1 MSEGVVIFLVD
12 LAIIVA
18 AARLL
23 GQAAI
28 RLRQPRVVGEI
39 LAGVLLGPTLLGG
52 FSDWLFPASARS
64 ALGALST
71 VGLVL
76 FVFLV
81 GYELDRK
88 MLRASGRQAVVVA
101 LGALAVPVVLGVAL
115 GWWLVRRHGA
125 ADPSATALFIGVA
138 VAVTAFP
145 VLARIVTEHGLHRV
159 RAGNL
164 SLAAAAVDDVLAWG
178 LLYAVIAYAGAQGQH
193 MWRLALAVPYV
204 LAHLCLVRPMLRRLL
219 GRAGAGNGALAA
231 VLAGLL
237 VSCAAAEWI
246 GAHYI
251 FGAFLFGA
259 VMPREGM
266 VEVREQIV
274 ARLAPVNNALLV
286 PVFFA
291 VAGLNVD
298 LSRMRPDVLGE
309 LALVVAVA
317 VVAKV
322 LGTYPTA
329 RLGGLGPRE
338 ALTVS
343 TLMNTRGLTEIV
355 VLTVGLQVGLI
366 DQLVFSV
373 MVAMALLTTIM
384 TGPALWALGVR
395 RDKAEPGT
403 ATGPEAAPVAPERH
417 LTLAS
422 RGFSRP
428 SRPAP
433 PGRRPGSGS
442 ARRDA
447 A

>member
-1 MSEGVVIFLVD
+1 MGEGVVIFLVD

-18 AARLL
+18 VARLL
-23 GQAAI
+23 GQAAV

-39 LAGVLLGPTLLGG
+39 LAGVLLGPTLLGD
-52 FSDWLFPASARS
+52 FSDRLFPESART
-64 ALGALST
+64 ALGALAT

-81 GYELDRK
+81 GYELDRR

-101 LGALAVPVVLGVAL
+101 LGALAVPVVLGTVL

-125 ADPSATALFIGVA
+125 ADASATAFFIGVA

-164 SLAAAAVDDVLAWG
+164 SLAAAAIDDVLAWG
-178 LLYAVIAYAGAQGQH
+178 LLYAAVAYAGAQGQQ
-193 MWRLALAVPYV
+193 MWRLALAVPYL
-204 LAHLCLVRPMLRRLL
+204 LAHLYLVRPLLRRLL
-219 GRAGAGNGALAA
+219 RRAGAGTGALAA
-231 VLAGLL
+231 VLTGLL

-266 VEVREQIV
+266 TELRERIA
-274 ARLAPVNNALLV
+274 ARLAPVNDTVLV

-298 LSRMRPDVLGE
+298 LSRMRPEVLGD
-309 LALVVAVA
+309 LALVVVVA
-317 VVAKV
+317 VVAKL

-366 DQLVFSV
+366 GPLVFSV
-373 MVAMALLTTIM
+373 MVAMALLTTM
-384 TGPALWALGVR
+384 MAGPALWALGVR
-395 RDKAEPGT
+395 RDGADPAT
-403 ATGPEAAPVAPERH
+403 ARPDTAPAPPRR
-417 LTLAS
+417 LALAYPAVT
-422 RGFSRP
+422 RP